1 MEKKKQS
8 RNYYKI
14 FTSQMVVIILLLLP
28 SASLAQEPPPRPVRI
43 TVTAQ
48 QLAFGAFTHGAAGG
62 TVTVSPPASRS
73 STGDVIL
80 LDLGYLFHPT
90 IYELRGNPGTLVSIL
105 NGPDAV
111 LTGSNGGSIILT
123 IGSSDPASPFVLT
136 PPFPN
141 LVSIGGTITIGNSAA
156 NPPGTY
162 TGTYDITIVQ
172 E

>member
-1 MEKKKQS
+1 MEKKKHT
-8 RNYYKI
+8 RKYYDITIKNL
-14 FTSQMVVIILLLLP
+14 VVIISLLLP
-28 SASLAQEPPPRPVRI
+28 SASFAQEPPPRPIRV

-48 QLAFGAFTHGAAGG
+48 QLTFGAFTHGAVGG
-62 TVTVSPPASRS
+62 TVTVDPANARF

-80 LDLGYLFHPT
+80 LDLGFSFHPT
-90 IYELRGNPGTLVSIL
+90 IYEVRGNPGTVVSIL

-111 LTGSNGGSIILT
+111 LTGTNGGSILLT
-123 IGSSDPASPFVLT
+123 IGSSGPPSPFVLT

-141 LVSIGGTITIGNSAA
+141 LVRIGGTITIGNSAA

-162 TGTYDITIVQ
+162 SGTYDITFVQ